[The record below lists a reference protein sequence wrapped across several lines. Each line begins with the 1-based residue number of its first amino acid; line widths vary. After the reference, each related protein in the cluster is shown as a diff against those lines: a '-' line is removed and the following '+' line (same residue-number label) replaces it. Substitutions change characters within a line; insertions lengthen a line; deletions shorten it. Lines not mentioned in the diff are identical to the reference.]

1 MVDLKVIEERPIN
14 MVELKS
20 KIAKIKKRDKEL
32 NFRSKKVSEYLNA
45 FVELNE
51 KEAKEL
57 SKKILELNIPRL
69 KDRHVVK
76 VLDILP
82 KDIDSLK
89 ALFSGE
95 NITIK
100 QEDLARILE
109 VIK

>member
-76 VLDILP
+76 VLDIMP